1 MVSPNRNRPYKVLSM
16 TDKTAQPLI
25 VISTGKCIMLDAM
38 LEFTV
43 KEVYGVSRYYPD
55 NRKSRCIVNHLM
67 QQKCLTATQVKSL
80 NIVGGFTINIK
91 TGELI

>member
-1 MVSPNRNRPYKVLSM
+1 MAGLNWLEFLVMRCNDM
-16 TDKTAQPLI
+16 T
-25 VISTGKCIMLDAM
+25 DAM

-55 NRKSRCIVNHLM
+55 NRKSRCIVNDLM

-80 NIVGGFTINIK
+80 NIVGGFNINIK

>member
-1 MVSPNRNRPYKVLSM
+1 VDKLPYKVLSM
-16 TDKTAQPLI
+16 TDKTAHFLSLSVQ
-25 VISTGKCIMLDAM
+25 GKCIMLDAM

>member
-1 MVSPNRNRPYKVLSM
+1 MAGLNWLEFLVMRGNDM
-16 TDKTAQPLI
+16 T
-25 VISTGKCIMLDAM
+25 DAM

-55 NRKSRCIVNHLM
+55 NRKSRCIVNFLM
-67 QQKCLTATQVKSL
+67 KQKCLTATQVKSL
-80 NIVGGFTINIK
+80 NTVGGFNINIK

>member
-1 MVSPNRNRPYKVLSM
+1 VGLVVAFIRYATSGNVSAITTRSRTIKRGIDM
-16 TDKTAQPLI
+16 T
-25 VISTGKCIMLDAM
+25 DAM
-38 LEFTV
+38 LEFIV

-55 NRKSRCIVNHLM
+55 NRKSRCIVNDLM

-80 NIVGGFTINIK
+80 NIVGGFNINIK